1 MFKYNLGGFHG
12 IIKFFGIYAI
22 LDLALIRS
30 DYSLLLRYNEKT
42 NYSVGA
48 KAVRF
53 KCIGSINE
61 PFSLYASIFFGVVRV
76 RLA

>member
-1 MFKYNLGGFHG
+1 MSNYNLGGFNG
-12 IIKFFGIYAI
+12 LFKFFGIYAI

-30 DYSLLLRYNEKT
+30 GYSLLLRYYEKT

-61 PFSLYASIFFGVVRV
+61 PFTLYASIFFGVVRV